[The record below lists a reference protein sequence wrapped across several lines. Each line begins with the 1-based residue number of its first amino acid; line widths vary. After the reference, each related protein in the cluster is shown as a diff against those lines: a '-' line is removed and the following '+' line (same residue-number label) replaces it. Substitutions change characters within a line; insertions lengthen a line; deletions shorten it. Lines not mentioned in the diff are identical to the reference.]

1 MVFVPSDRAL
11 QPEGLLHSRGVAASD
26 FRPLRKIP
34 HCCLPQES
42 GPCFSSSVAD
52 HPLRPATDLSLGE
65 PLPHQLANQTRAHLK
80 AKALASS
87 LSQLHLYSALELS
100 SISQPFG
107 RLFQTLRQITHVL
120 LTRTPL
126 YSVLLHFTFDL
137 HVLSTPPAFALSQD
151 QTLMF
156 FINIVFVSGLP
167 LSLSF
172 NREPIPNLAFTYCF
186 YPKLTSRLNQA

>member
-1 MVFVPSDRAL
+1 MMVFVPSDRAL

-65 PLPHQLANQTRAHLK
+65 PLPHQLANQTRAHQKVK
-80 AKALASS
+80 AVTRS
-87 LSQLHLYSALELS
+87 LSQSKHYIPLELS

-107 RLFQTLRQITHVL
+107 RLFR
-120 LTRTPL
+120 
-126 YSVLLHFTFDL
+126 
-137 HVLSTPPAFALSQD
+137 ALW
-151 QTLMF
+151 
-156 FINIVFVSGLP
+156 
-167 LSLSF
+167 
-172 NREPIPNLAFTYCF
+172 
-186 YPKLTSRLNQA
+186 